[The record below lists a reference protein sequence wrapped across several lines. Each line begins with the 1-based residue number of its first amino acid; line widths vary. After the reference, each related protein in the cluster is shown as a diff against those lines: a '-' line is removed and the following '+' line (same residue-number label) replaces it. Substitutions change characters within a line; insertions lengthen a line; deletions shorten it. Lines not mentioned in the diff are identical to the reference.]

1 MLMLLDSVYR
11 CHGVVWRTMIIF
23 DGTVYL
29 ESIREFILN
38 VFWMLKKMFWEKLVD
53 LRSNVSKLSC

>member
-1 MLMLLDSVYR
+1 
-11 CHGVVWRTMIIF
+11 MIIF